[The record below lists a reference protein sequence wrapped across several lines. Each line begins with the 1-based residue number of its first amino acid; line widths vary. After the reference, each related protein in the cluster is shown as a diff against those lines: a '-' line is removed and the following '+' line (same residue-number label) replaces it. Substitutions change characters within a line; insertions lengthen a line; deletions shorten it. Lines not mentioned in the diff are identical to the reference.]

1 MIKKILLVGFLI
13 AFGLFFQGQWFSY
26 FDQQMYCKLS
36 PNNIIV
42 SLKKTDWYLCKTYVS
57 SLEAWMKKTYKDILV
72 IQWYI
77 DRKFDVDYRKSV
89 KQPMVDK
96 LNLMQKLRIDILA
109 SMQKFEK
116 NLLVAS
122 KKYFLDWIGNYKW
135 QLMDSLDKLKALNST
150 TYASSRYI
158 SLVNQQLGVIIN
170 IEKATSFDTLNLL
183 VPKYI
188 YLKQQI
194 SWK

>member
-1 MIKKILLVGFLI
+1 MIKKIFLGSFLI
-13 AFGLFFQGQWFSY
+13 AFGLIYQYQWFSY
-26 FDQQMYCKLS
+26 FEQQMYCKLS
-36 PNNIIV
+36 LNNITV

-57 SLEAWMKKTYKDILV
+57 SLEIGMKKTYKDILV

-77 DRKFDVDYRKSV
+77 DRKYDVDYRKWV
-89 KQPMVDK
+89 KQPMLDK

-116 NLLVAS
+116 NLLVTS

-158 SLVNQQLGVIIN
+158 SLVNQQLAVIIN

-183 VPKYI
+183 IPKYI
-188 YLKQQI
+188 YFKQQLE
-194 SWK
+194 WK